1 MKTVSVK
8 TEKPYKVLIE
18 HGILD
23 RAGQIVAERRAQELL
38 DLDKPAGELI
48 HPGKCC
54 IVTDRNVEALY
65 LEEARVSFRAGGF
78 DVCNFVIDGGESSK
92 TMQVASSLI
101 DFLAEMRFTR
111 SDLIVALGGGV
122 VGDLAGFAAA
132 MYMRGI
138 DYVQIPTTVLSA
150 VDSSVGGKTA
160 VNLFEGKNLAGAFHQ
175 PISVII
181 DPGLFDTLPL
191 EVHNQGLA
199 EAIKA
204 GMIADRFL
212 FESFEL
218 GSFDIED
225 VIAKAVAIKAR
236 IVSLDEEDRG
246 ERHLLNLGH
255 TIAHAIEKASAYEIA
270 HGDAVAI
277 GLYTVTKATG
287 AKKLTERVYR
297 TLAINGLPWS
307 CDIPKEEILAQIAL
321 DKKRQGDTIK
331 LIIPIRIGECEIKEM
346 SLEEAKEFLAKGFE
360 E

>member
-1 MKTVSVK
+1 MKTVSVR
-8 TEKPYKVLIE
+8 TEKPYEVLIE

-23 RAGQIVAERRAQELL
+23 RAGQIVAQQRAMELL
-38 DLDKPAGELI
+38 DLEKPAGELI
-48 HPGKCC
+48 APGKCC
-54 IVTDRNVEALY
+54 IVTDRNVEAFY
-65 LEEARVSFRAGGF
+65 LEETRVAFRAGGF
-78 DVCNFVIDGGESSK
+78 DVCNFVIDGGEASK

-138 DYVQIPTTVLSA
+138 DYVQIPTTVLAA

-160 VNLFEGKNLAGAFHQ
+160 VNLLEGKNLAGAFHQ
-175 PISVII
+175 PIQVII
-181 DPGLFDTLPL
+181 DPGLFDTLPSDIY
-191 EVHNQGLA
+191 NQGLA

-225 VIAKAVAIKAR
+225 TIAKAIAIKAR
-236 IVSLDEEDRG
+236 IVSADEEDRSV
-246 ERHLLNLGH
+246 RNLLNLGH
-255 TIAHAIEKASAYEIA
+255 TVAHAIEKASAYEIS

-277 GLYTVTKATG
+277 GLYTVTNATG

-297 TLAINGLPWS
+297 TLTINGLPWK

-321 DKKRQGDTIK
+321 DKKRQGNTIK
-331 LIIPIRIGECEIKEM
+331 IVVPIRIGECEIREM
-346 SLEEAKEFLAKGFE
+346 ALDEAKEFLSKGFE
-360 E
+360 